1 MQSCFKKKKKME
13 GVPST
18 CSVGELP
25 PELHCWLCKEVMK
38 DVVLTKCCF
47 ESFYDICIL
56 RCLSF
61 KMWLFSAQFGCY
73 IESQL

>member
-1 MQSCFKKKKKME
+1 VDG

-25 PELHCWLCKEVMK
+25 PELHCRLCKKVMK
-38 DVVLTKCCF
+38 DAVLSKCCF
-47 ESFYDICIL
+47 ESFCNKCML
-56 RCLSF
+56 LCLSF
-61 KMWLFSAQFGCY
+61 KMWLLSAQFGHY